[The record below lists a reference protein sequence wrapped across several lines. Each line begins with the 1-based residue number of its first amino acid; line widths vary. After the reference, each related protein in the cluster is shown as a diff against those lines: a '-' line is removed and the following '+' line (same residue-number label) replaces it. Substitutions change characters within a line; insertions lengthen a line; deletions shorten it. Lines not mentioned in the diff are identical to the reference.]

1 MKAQQYPRQ
10 LNRQTEMTSA
20 VTETAIP
27 HFPKVRRILC
37 AKGEGKGRRKEGLLA
52 NKAIL
57 LITGPS

>member
-27 HFPKVRRILC
+27 HFPEVRRILC
-37 AKGEGKGRRKEGLLA
+37 AKGEGKRRKDGLLA
-52 NKAIL
+52 NKAML